1 MKRISRLIL
10 ILVVVGS
17 LSGIQ
22 SCGGDDSSLVEDLL
36 GLAGFTPENDVAL
49 GRNLVN
55 QIEADTANYPIL
67 SKSEY
72 PEAYAYIESMTEEIL
87 KSSEVRYKDIF
98 PYEVKIID
106 QDVLNAFAAPGG
118 FIYVYTG
125 LIKYLDKADDLAGV
139 MGHEIAHAS
148 ERHAVDQMISNLSL
162 QLLISIAIG
171 EGTAGQIAQVASN
184 FLSLQFGRDDE
195 TESDEFS
202 VRYLSSSDYACNGAA
217 TFFEKLEA
225 EGSGGPPEF
234 LSTHPSPAN
243 RVENIN
249 SLADEEG
256 CDTSPISE
264 TSFTYEDFKNSL
276 P

>member
-1 MKRISRLIL
+1 MKKVSRLVL
-10 ILVVVGS
+10 ILTIIVS

-22 SCGGDDSSLVEDLL
+22 SCGGDDNGSLVDNLL
-36 GLAGFTPENDVAL
+36 GLTPENDVAL
-49 GRNLVN
+49 GQNLVQ
-55 QIEADTANYPIL
+55 QIESNPEEFPIL
-67 SKSEY
+67 PKADY
-72 PEAYAYIESMTEEIL
+72 PEAYSYIENMTAEIL
-87 KSSEVRYKDIF
+87 SSPEVKYKDIF

-106 QDVLNAFAAPGG
+106 KDVLNAFAAPGG

-125 LIKYLDKADDLAGV
+125 LIKYLDAADDLAGV

-148 ERHAVDQMISNLSL
+148 ERHSVDQMKQ
-162 QLLISIAIG
+162 QLGTQFLISIALG
-171 EGTAGQIAQVASN
+171 EGAAADIASLASS
-184 FLSLQFGRDDE
+184 FLSLKFGRDDE

-202 VRYLSSSDYACNGAA
+202 VRYLSSTGYACNGAA
-217 TFFEKLEA
+217 TFFEKLEE

-249 SLADEEG
+249 GLADEVG

-264 TSFTYEDFKNSL
+264 PSFTYDDFKNSL